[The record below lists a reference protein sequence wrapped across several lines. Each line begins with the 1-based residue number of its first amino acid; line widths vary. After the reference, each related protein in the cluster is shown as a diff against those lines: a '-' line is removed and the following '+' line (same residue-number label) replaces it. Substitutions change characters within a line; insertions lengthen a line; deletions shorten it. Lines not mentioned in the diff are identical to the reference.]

1 MKTEITWHGH
11 AGFSIKG
18 SSDILIDPFFSGNP
32 FAREAAEDM
41 KPDIILLTHGHF
53 DHAGDAVKIS
63 KKNGS
68 PVLCSFELS
77 ELLKKEDVKTID
89 INPGGT
95 VDFMGVKITAV
106 PAIHSSSYN
115 GLYAGEAMGFIVDN
129 RDIKIY
135 HAGDTTYFKDMEL
148 IGKLHEPDVA
158 MLPIGGHYTMD
169 VDGAVEV
176 IKLLGV
182 RKAIPMHYNT
192 FPPIQADA
200 MEFKRKVA
208 SAGTEVII
216 PEIGESF
223 SL

>member
-11 AGFSIKG
+11 AGFSIKL
-18 SSDILIDPFFSGNP
+18 SLDILIDPFFTGNP
-32 FAREAAEDM
+32 IARETPEDM

-53 DHAGDAVKIS
+53 DHAGDVVKIS
-63 KKNGS
+63 KKNS
-68 PVLCSFELS
+68 APVLCSFELS
-77 ELLKKEDVKTID
+77 EILKKEAVKTID

-95 VDFMGVKITAV
+95 VDFIGTKITAV

-115 GLYAGEAMGFIVDN
+115 GLYAGEAMGFIIN
-129 RDIKIY
+129 NGNTKIY
-135 HAGDTTYFKDMEL
+135 HAGDTTYFRDMEL
-148 IGKLHEPDVA
+148 IGEQYKPELA

-169 VDGAVEV
+169 VDGAVKA

-223 SL
+223 PL